1 MGVKYWTDLERLER
15 GESGFGG
22 LILIHLIIHPA
33 PKERR
38 ERKSEREKLTEKL
51 RKQAA
56 NDRTIVLA
64 CRFFPSFL
72 IQMREKTGKLALHF
86 SVENHRK
93 KRE

>member
-1 MGVKYWTDLERLER
+1 MRKTEQKQAEKSNQEAERAKTRRDMGVKYWTDLERLER

-22 LILIHLIIHPA
+22 LILIHRILHPA

-56 NDRTIVLA
+56 NDRTIVV
-64 CRFFPSFL
+64 
-72 IQMREKTGKLALHF
+72 K
-86 SVENHRK
+86 
-93 KRE
+93 